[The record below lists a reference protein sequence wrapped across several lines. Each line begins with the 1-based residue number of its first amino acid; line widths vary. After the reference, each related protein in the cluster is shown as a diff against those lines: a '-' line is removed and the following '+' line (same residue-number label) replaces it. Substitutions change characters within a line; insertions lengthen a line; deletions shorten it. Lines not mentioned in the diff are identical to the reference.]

1 MLAEL
6 LRYWVRYPGSKEE
19 AEKDLGGERMQVPR
33 LDPEW

>member
-6 LRYWVRYPGSKEE
+6 LRCWVRYPGSKEE
-19 AEKDLGGERMQVPR
+19 AENDLGGGRMEVPR